1 MPPANNDS
9 AEESTVVKQYEALR
23 GAAISGALPP
33 ESRSG
38 LMLFLRRGMW
48 GARRAAT
55 AKTTF
60 EQPVNS
66 RISNWKVP
74 EEYRTII
81 HIFAAMAIRT
91 SNYRTRTSNYRT
103 SN

>member
-1 MPPANNDS
+1 MTPANNDS
-9 AEESTVVKQYEALR
+9 AEESSVVKQYEALR

-48 GARRAAT
+48 GWARRAAT

-66 RISNWKVP
+66 RVSNWKVP
-74 EEYRTII
+74 EEHRTII
-81 HIFAAMAIRT
+81 QIFAAMAIRT
-91 SNYRTRTSNYRT
+91 NN
-103 SN
+103 

>member
-1 MPPANNDS
+1 MTPADNSS
-9 AEESTVVKQYEALR
+9 AAGSIVVKQYETLR
-23 GAAISGALPP
+23 GAALGGELSP

-48 GARRAAT
+48 GWARRAVA
-55 AKTTF
+55 AKGTF

-66 RISNWKVP
+66 RVSNWKAP
-74 EEYRTII
+74 EEYRAII

-91 SNYRTRTSNYRT
+91 NN
-103 SN
+103 